1 VLRTRRKTQKFR
13 RAICKGYRCLRF
25 GSKRE
30 KIEEEGNKGH
40 RFGAVRAVEG
50 VGEVEIVG
58 RLGRKKRPGVED
70 KPNGW
75 GLPVGEKRKKK

>member
-1 VLRTRRKTQKFR
+1 
-13 RAICKGYRCLRF
+13 
-25 GSKRE
+25 
-30 KIEEEGNKGH
+30 
-40 RFGAVRAVEG
+40 VEG